1 MSCETQID
9 ALAAAVDAWTA
20 TTQQSQAIIAQRQQM
35 DSDAMVAMYQAYW
48 NLYLCQFGEG
58 LARQMGSQYTASP
71 AKTSA
76 MPKLISELSP
86 EQMTV
91 FHRYVLTIQKNR
103 AV

>member
-1 MSCETQID
+1 MDCTVKID

-48 NLYLCQFGEG
+48 NLYLCQSGDG
-58 LARQMGSQYTASP
+58 LARQTGSHPMVSQV
-71 AKTSA
+71 KTSVL
-76 MPKLISELSP
+76 PKLISELSP
-86 EQMTV
+86 EQMAV
-91 FHRYVLTIQKNR
+91 FHQYVLAMQKNR